1 MWAVLMEHFQRYPAQ
16 EKIVR
21 LLIRNGLRVRDGKI
35 YSGDIELSDSAVGR
49 AAGVDRRIVSAAA
62 QTIEKN
68 TELARIFT
76 HFQPTLHLKDV
87 APNLGWGVIEI
98 VPDNASRPGILAGV
112 SNVISSE
119 GISIRQ
125 AVVDDPYFSEEPKLF
140 IVTEKNV
147 PSTLIPTMQKVA
159 GVKSVTI
166 Y

>member
-1 MWAVLMEHFQRYPAQ
+1 MWAALMDHFQRYPAQ

-21 LLIRNGLRVRDGKI
+21 LLIRNGFRVREGKL
-35 YSGDIELSDSAVGR
+35 YSGDVELSDSAVGR
-49 AAGVDRRIVSAAA
+49 AAGVDRRIVSATA
-62 QTIEKN
+62 QTIEN
-68 TELARIFT
+68 TPELARIFT

-112 SNVISSE
+112 SSVISAE

-140 IVTEKNV
+140 IVTEKSV
-147 PSTLIPTMQKVA
+147 PSTLIPTIQRVA
-159 GVKSVTI
+159 GVRSVTV

>member
-21 LLIRNGLRVRDGKI
+21 LLIRNGLRVHDGKI
-35 YSGDIELSDSAVGR
+35 YSGDVELSDSSVGR

-62 QTIEKN
+62 QTIERHP
-68 TELARIFT
+68 ELAKIFT

-140 IVTEKNV
+140 IVTEKSV
-147 PSTLIPTMQKVA
+147 PPSLIPTIQRVP
-159 GVKSVTI
+159 GVKSVTV

>member
-21 LLIRNGLRVRDGKI
+21 LLIRYGLRIRDGKI
-35 YSGDIELSDSAVGR
+35 YCGDVELSDSAVGR
-49 AAGVDRRIVSAAA
+49 AAGVDRRIVSATA
-62 QTIEKN
+62 QTIERN
-68 TELARIFT
+68 GELAKIFT
-76 HFQPTLHLKDV
+76 HFAPTLHLKDV

-98 VPDNASRPGILAGV
+98 VPDNASRPGILSGV
-112 SNVISSE
+112 SSVISAE

-140 IVTEKNV
+140 IVTEKSV
-147 PSTLIPTMQKVA
+147 PSSLIPTMQRVP
-159 GVKSVTI
+159 GVKSVTV

>member
-1 MWAVLMEHFQRYPAQ
+1 MWAALMDHFQRYPAQ

-21 LLIRNGLRVRDGKI
+21 LLISNGFRIEKGKL
-35 YSGDIELSDSAVGR
+35 YSGGVELSDSSVGR

-62 QTIEKN
+62 HTIEG
-68 TELARIFT
+68 TPELARIFG

-98 VPDNASRPGILAGV
+98 IPDNASRPGILAGV
-112 SNVISSE
+112 STLIAQE
-119 GISIRQ
+119 AISIRQ
-125 AVVDDPYFSEEPKLF
+125 AIVDDPYFSEEPKLF
-140 IVTEKNV
+140 IVTEKAV
-147 PSTLIPTMQKVA
+147 PSTLIPAMQRVP

>member
-1 MWAVLMEHFQRYPAQ
+1 MWAALMDHFQRYPAQ

-21 LLIRNGLRVRDGKI
+21 LLIRHGFRIKDGKI
-35 YSGDIELSDSAVGR
+35 YSGDVELSDSAVGR

-62 QTIEKN
+62 QTIERN
-68 TELARIFT
+68 PELARIFT

-98 VPDNASRPGILAGV
+98 VPDNAGRPGILSGV
-112 SNVISSE
+112 SNVIAAE

-125 AVVDDPYFSEEPKLF
+125 AIVDDPYFSEEPKLF
-140 IVTEKNV
+140 IVTEKAV
-147 PSTLIPTMQKVA
+147 PSTLIPTMQRVQ
-159 GVKSVTI
+159 GVKSVTV